1 MAARR
6 ICGAV
11 HSRHVARSCLC
22 LPACSPRARGIC
34 ATLSCSHARAGNENT
49 QRVGHVSGSAKR
61 AGFWLDNP
69 SGKSPQALCPP
80 DPMNH
85 VKMFKGRPRRDAF
98 FYWYTANTKHFH
110 HWHTSVVLW
119 KSKTHLGWVIN
130 PVLHY
135 LVRRIR
141 FWRIKSLEQDFKNLY
156 YSSIPGNRNW
166 QIETADW
173 NLNVCLDIW
182 VKKRNSMHA

>member
-1 MAARR
+1 MGLEGRVSSLDVEGWNYGGGGWNLFQFVPQIFGRVILLFFWNKITPPNCSCAQDAA
-6 ICGAV
+6 
-11 HSRHVARSCLC
+11 
-22 LPACSPRARGIC
+22 GI
-34 ATLSCSHARAGNENT
+34 TISDRPPSLRAGPAEMTFEN
-49 QRVGHVSGSAKR
+49 
-61 AGFWLDNP
+61 
-69 SGKSPQALCPP
+69 
-80 DPMNH
+80 
-85 VKMFKGRPRRDAF
+85 
-98 FYWYTANTKHFH
+98 WYTANTNHFRLTA
-110 HWHTSVVLW
+110 WQISVRR
-119 KSKTHLGWVIN
+119 KSKTQLGWVIN